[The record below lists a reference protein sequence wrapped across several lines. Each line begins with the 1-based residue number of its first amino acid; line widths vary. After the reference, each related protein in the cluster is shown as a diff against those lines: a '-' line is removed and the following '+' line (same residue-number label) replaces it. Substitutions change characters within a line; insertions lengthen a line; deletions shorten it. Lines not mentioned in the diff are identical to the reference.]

1 MMALD
6 RLARLGN
13 NRLALVNPSAGRE
26 NPIAQ
31 ADNRRDGGFFTSVH
45 RYWCAFSMAGRSRAS
60 FGWAGSLC
68 AGFSPLLRACHPRRE
83 KRLAGIQTAQ
93 EAIMPSIALRVV
105 RALFPVFSVPVSTVP
120 THTQACA
127 MARLLVSQ
135 GKRVAI
141 VPAATGFTVSEVKA

>member
-1 MMALD
+1 MQQQLDPLGINGYALHVPFNSGTGIGVPNDMAD
-6 RLARLGN
+6 SRLA
-13 NRLALVNPSAGRE
+13 A
-26 NPIAQ
+26 I
-31 ADNRRDGGFFTSVH
+31 FTSV
-45 RYWCAFSMAGRSRAS
+45 CNTIGAPFSTAGR
-60 FGWAGSLC
+60 GGSVLAR
-68 AGFSPLLRACHPRRE
+68 AGFHIDGTPTPPRACHPR
-83 KRLAGIQTAQ
+83 LASGSRSLSDM
-93 EAIMPSIALRVV
+93 EATMPSIALRIV